1 MTWIRLDC
9 SLTRHPKVARFA
21 KAMNIG
27 RHEAIGILVDLW
39 TWAVDYCDGDG
50 DLSKY
55 SSDEILTALGVGQ
68 QAALVQVDLIEALLT
83 AGLLDRQGER
93 LTLHDWDEHQ
103 GQLVSQREANRER
116 QRRYR
121 QKKRGVP
128 LVDHPDIPTVD
139 ATVTPSDATVTV
151 TSPSPNGATYGRRDV
166 DNERTQRPANRH
178 DDDVVLEHEA
188 LTPISE
194 AECKKWRGLFPALNL
209 DVELE
214 KMRIYLESAP
224 KSKVPK
230 ASLPRFAMNWLQR
243 ASKDAAKDQP
253 IADRERRRLEQ
264 RNKEAQAQMAAL
276 ANTKQASTSTIK
288 KARGDL
294 AQIFDRKAAL

>member
-1 MTWIRLDC
+1 

-83 AGLLDRQGER
+83 AGLLDRHGKR

-121 QKKRGVP
+121 QKKRGVA
-128 LVDHPDIPTVD
+128 LVDHPDIPAVD
-139 ATVTPSDATVTV
+139 ATLTPSNVSGNAPVTPSH
-151 TSPSPNGATYGRRDV
+151 GATNVRTNV
-166 DNERTQRPANRH
+166 TNERTSQERQARTLDPSVALLTW
-178 DDDVVLEHEA
+178 DGLE
-188 LTPISE
+188 PITQGHMTR
-194 AECKKWRGLFPALNL
+194 WRELFPDVNL
-209 DVELE
+209 EVELE
-214 KMRIYLESAP
+214 AMRVYLHGAP
-224 KSKVPK
+224 VSKRPK
-230 ASLPRFAMNWLQR
+230 KTLARFGLNWLKRHAQTQ
-243 ASKDAAKDQP
+243 AKDQP
-253 IADRERRRLEQ
+253 IADRNRRRLEQ

-276 ANTKQASTSTIK
+276 ANTKQASASTIK

-294 AQIFDRKAAL
+294 AQIF